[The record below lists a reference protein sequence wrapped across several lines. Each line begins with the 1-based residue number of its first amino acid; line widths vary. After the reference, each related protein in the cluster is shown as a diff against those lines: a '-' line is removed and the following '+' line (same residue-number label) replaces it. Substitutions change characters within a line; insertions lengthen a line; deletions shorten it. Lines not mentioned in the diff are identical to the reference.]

1 MRRREFIT
9 LVGSAVA
16 AWPLAAFG
24 KTQRIA
30 IVAPSFPVGKMTETS
45 GDPLFR
51 AVFNELRRLGYIEG
65 QSLLIERYSG
75 EGRASHYADLA
86 RDVVSR
92 NPDVIISIG
101 TNEFT
106 LDFKAATT
114 TIPIVGIFAV
124 PVEAGIVASL
134 ARPGGNITGV
144 SVDVG
149 REQWEKRVQMLQQV
163 VPQATRLG
171 FLQLREA
178 REKWGLPKE
187 QSNWMGVTWVGPALN
202 HPIDEAEY
210 RRVFAVL
217 IQDRAEGILVT
228 DEDVH
233 VTNVKL
239 IVELAEK
246 SRLPAIYPFK
256 LFVEAGGLMSYGSD
270 VSVWGYNIADIVGQI
285 LKGARPSE
293 IPIRQPTKFELV
305 INLKTAKALGL
316 TLPATLLV
324 AADEVIE

>member
-16 AWPLAAFG
+16 AWPLTAFG
-24 KTQRIA
+24 KAQRIA
-30 IVAPSFPVGKMTETS
+30 IVSSSFPVSKTTETS
-45 GDPLFR
+45 GDPLFQ
-51 AVFNELRRLGYIEG
+51 AFFHELRRLGYIEG
-65 QSLLIERYSG
+65 QGLVIERYSG
-75 EGRASHYADLA
+75 EGRSSHYADLA

-92 NPDVIISIG
+92 NPDVVISIG
-101 TNEFT
+101 TNELT

-114 TIPIVGIFAV
+114 TIPIVGAMGV

-144 SVDVG
+144 SVNAEQG
-149 REQWEKRVQMLQQV
+149 QWEKRVEMLHQV

-171 FLQLREA
+171 FLQPREA
-178 REKWGLPKE
+178 REQWGPKE
-187 QSNWMGVTWVGPALN
+187 QSIWMGDTWVGPPLN

-210 RRVFAVL
+210 RHVFASLV
-217 IQDRAEGILVT
+217 QDRAEGILVGE
-228 DEDVH
+228 EDVH
-233 VTNVKL
+233 VANVKL

-256 LFVEAGGLMSYGSD
+256 LFVEAGGLMSYGTD
-270 VSVWGYNIADIVGQI
+270 VSIYGRNIGDIVGQI
-285 LKGARPSE
+285 LKGAKPSA
-293 IPIRQPTKFELV
+293 IPIRQPTKFEMV

-316 TLPATLLV
+316 TMPATLLV